1 MLGCRKRGRAVLKWG
16 GRRCDTGSGEFY
28 IMYKGDDSVSLV
40 TDAENSKKDF
50 ASLSPILSII
60 TLVTLPGGGRNS
72 RSQDRI
78 SFFLVDAKR
87 AEWTFIHGTTTREPA
102 LYEQTAEVED
112 DPRISTDHLTIAIH
126 PSAIMSLTGR
136 WVRLVLLISQT
147 VETLDKW

>member
-50 ASLSPILSII
+50 ASLSVPSSLLSLWLPCLGVGEIRAVRIGSLSSLWMPRGLSGHLSIAQ
-60 TLVTLPGGGRNS
+60 LRE
-72 RSQDRI
+72 SQ
-78 SFFLVDAKR
+78 
-87 AEWTFIHGTTTREPA
+87 PA

-112 DPRISTDHLTIAIH
+112 DPRISTDHL
-126 PSAIMSLTGR
+126 
-136 WVRLVLLISQT
+136 
-147 VETLDKW
+147 